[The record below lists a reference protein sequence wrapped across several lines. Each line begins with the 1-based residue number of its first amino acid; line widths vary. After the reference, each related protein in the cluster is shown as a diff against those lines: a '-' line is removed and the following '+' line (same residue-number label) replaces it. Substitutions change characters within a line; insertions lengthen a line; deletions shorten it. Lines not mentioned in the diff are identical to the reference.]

1 MPSYFWGHLLN
12 IPNYNYFMKKRL
24 TNKTFSCAFVLLSS
38 CMLSCVDS
46 EYDLSKDIDMTVTV
60 GGENLTIPASNTK
73 NITLE
78 KIFDLNEESTVK
90 ADADGN
96 YALSQIGKG
105 SDTRVSIE
113 EITIKSSE
121 IALQSARTELN
132 YMMSPSGTLEAT
144 VNDKTSFSIDKRNIT
159 TDVTELY
166 SSDVI
171 MPASLRMNVEGGNS
185 LTLKKGFQIEF
196 PDYMTIT
203 TTDQRV
209 NITGSV
215 LTFIQ
220 DINVSQSS
228 ALYIPIQVTRID
240 FESMGTGKG
249 LVAPGHL
256 VIADDINISGTSTT
270 TGGSAIQMI
279 MDTEIKIDE
288 IQLTQVTAKVD
299 PEINVSIDPIAINNL
314 PDFLKDDQVRIDM
327 TDPKIY
333 LTVSN
338 TSPIEVN
345 FSGVL
350 KSYKG
355 GKLIASVP
363 VGQSPN
369 LITIP
374 GNQPDEYIIC
384 LHRLNEDVEGT
395 DASVTVENLNDL
407 IETIPDEIRMDNI
420 EAKAS
425 DKRCTIVLGSTYN
438 VKTDYEIN
446 APLQFNE
453 GTNIVYSDVIDDWNK
468 DIKDLSVKE
477 LVVSMEATNTIPLTM
492 DMTVNAIDKEGKT
505 LNEISTTVSSKIA
518 AGTSDKGVAT
528 PLEITL
534 KATDANVFKQ
544 LDGLSY
550 EVAATSSA
558 ETSGKILNKNQY
570 LRLDKM
576 VIKVKG
582 GVTVDLN

>member
-1 MPSYFWGHLLN
+1 
-12 IPNYNYFMKKRL
+12 MKKRL

-46 EYDLSKDIDMTVTV
+46 EYDLSKDLDMTVTV

-96 YALSQIGKG
+96 YALSQTGKG
-105 SDTRVSIE
+105 SNTRVSIE

-171 MPASLRMNVEGGNS
+171 MPASLRMNIEGSNS

-209 NITGSV
+209 KITGSV

-220 DINVSQSS
+220 DINVSQNS

-288 IQLTQVTAKVD
+288 IQLTQVTAKVN

-314 PDFLKDDQVRIDM
+314 PDFLKDEQVRIDM

-338 TSPIEVN
+338 TSPVEVN

-355 GKLIASVP
+355 GKLLASVP

-384 LHRLNEDVEGT
+384 LHRLNNHVEGA

-453 GTNIVYSDVIDDWNK
+453 GTNIVYSDVIDNWNK
-468 DIKDLSVKE
+468 DVKDLSVKE
-477 LVVSMEATNTIPLTM
+477 VVITMDAQNSIPLTM
-492 DMTVNAIDKEGKT
+492 NMEVKAINKNGTV
-505 LNEISTTVSSKIA
+505 LNSISTEVSSQIA
-518 AGTSDKGVAT
+518 AGTMENAKVT

-534 KATDANVFKQ
+534 KSTDANAFKE
-544 LDGLSY
+544 LDGLKY
-550 EVAATSSA
+550 EVSATSSA
-558 ETSGKILNKNQY
+558 ETSGKVLNKNQY
-570 LRLDKM
+570 LRLENMTMTSPK
-576 VIKVKG
+576 
-582 GVTVDLN
+582 

>member
-1 MPSYFWGHLLN
+1 
-12 IPNYNYFMKKRL
+12 MKKRL

-46 EYDLSKDIDMTVTV
+46 EYDLSKDLDMTVTV

-90 ADADGN
+90 AEADGN
-96 YALSQIGKG
+96 YALSQTGKG
-105 SDTRVSIE
+105 SNTRVSIE

-171 MPASLRMNVEGGNS
+171 MPASLRMNIEGSNS

-209 NITGSV
+209 KITGSV

-220 DINVSQSS
+220 DINVSQNS

-288 IQLTQVTAKVD
+288 IQLTQVTAKVN
-299 PEINVSIDPIAINNL
+299 PEINVSIDPITINNL
-314 PDFLKDDQVRIDM
+314 PDFLKDEQVRIDM

-338 TSPIEVN
+338 TSPVEVN

-355 GKLIASVP
+355 GKLLASVP

-384 LHRLNEDVEGT
+384 LHRLNNHVEGA

-453 GTNIVYSDVIDDWNK
+453 GTNIVYSDVIDNWNK
-468 DIKDLSVKE
+468 DVKDLSVKE
-477 LVVSMEATNTIPLTM
+477 VVITMDAQNSIPLTM
-492 DMTVNAIDKEGKT
+492 NMEVKAINKNGTV
-505 LNEISTTVSSKIA
+505 LNSISTEVSSQIA
-518 AGTSDKGVAT
+518 AGTMENAKVT
-528 PLEITL
+528 PLKITL
-534 KATDANVFKQ
+534 KSTDANAFKE
-544 LDGLSY
+544 LDGLKY
-550 EVAATSSA
+550 EVSATSSA
-558 ETSGKILNKNQY
+558 ETSGKVLNKNQY
-570 LRLDKM
+570 LRLENM
-576 VIKVKG
+576 TIKIKG
-582 GVTVDLN
+582 GVTVDMN

>member
-1 MPSYFWGHLLN
+1 
-12 IPNYNYFMKKRL
+12 
-24 TNKTFSCAFVLLSS
+24 
-38 CMLSCVDS
+38 MLSCVDS

-96 YALSQIGKG
+96 YALSQTGEG

>member
-1 MPSYFWGHLLN
+1 
-12 IPNYNYFMKKRL
+12 MKKRL

-46 EYDLSKDIDMTVTV
+46 EYDLSKDLDMTVTV

-96 YALSQIGKG
+96 YALSQTGKG

-171 MPASLRMNVEGGNS
+171 MPASLRMNIEGSNS

-209 NITGSV
+209 KITGSV

-220 DINVSQSS
+220 DINVSQNS

-288 IQLTQVTAKVD
+288 IQLTQVTAKVN

-314 PDFLKDDQVRIDM
+314 PDFLKDEQVRIDM

-338 TSPIEVN
+338 TSPVEVN

-355 GKLIASVP
+355 GKLLASVP

-384 LHRLNEDVEGT
+384 LHRLNKNVEGA

-446 APLQFNE
+446 TPLQFNE
-453 GTNIVYSDVIDDWNK
+453 GTNIVYSDVIDNWNK
-468 DIKDLSVKE
+468 DVKDLSVKE
-477 LVVSMEATNTIPLTM
+477 VMITMDAQNSIPLTM
-492 DMTVNAIDKEGKT
+492 NMEVKAINKNGTV
-505 LNEISTTVSSKIA
+505 LNSISTEVSSQIA
-518 AGTSDKGVAT
+518 AGTMENAKVT

-534 KATDANVFKQ
+534 KSTDANAFKE
-544 LDGLSY
+544 LDGLKY
-550 EVAATSSA
+550 EVSATSSA
-558 ETSGKILNKNQY
+558 ETSGKVLNKNQY
-570 LRLDKM
+570 LRLENM
-576 VIKVKG
+576 TIKIKG
-582 GVTVDLN
+582 GVTVDMN